1 MAGGFH
7 STRPLYHKV
16 ALVARVTS
24 KLPSALKIMNLK
36 CLPSQ
41 EIVSGRFKIAFFS
54 KPNVLHT
61 REIMASTGYV
71 TKPCVFFQ

>member
-41 EIVSGRFKIAFFS
+41 EIVSGRLKLVFFS
-54 KPNVLHT
+54 EPNVLHT
-61 REIMASTGYV
+61 REIMASRTLENR
-71 TKPCVFFQ
+71 KCNLA